1 MDNQR
6 RTPNGQQRPP
16 WYRNPGT
23 WIAIVIAIAIYLI
36 YLGVFTN
43 AQQGNQVHLT
53 FTQFKA
59 QVAKNNVKSITVQG
73 DTIDGQAKKPVADTS
88 HHTDKATSFQTHVP
102 GFAGRDLERLLEQHH
117 VNVSAQPQSNGSQWW
132 SLLWAFGPVILL
144 IIGFVW
150 LMRRMQAAGGG
161 GLGGG
166 GMFGFGKS
174 KARMYRADRPQTTF
188 DDVAGIDE
196 VKAEMEEIV
205 DFLREP
211 KRYERLGATVPKGVL
226 LVGQPGTGKTL
237 LARAVAGQARV
248 PFLSANASEFVEMI
262 VGVGSSRVRDLFRRA
277 KEAAPAIIFID
288 EIDAI
293 GRRRGGPMPLGG
305 HNEQEQTLN
314 QILAEMDGFEPSTGV
329 IVIAATNRADV
340 LDQALLRPGRFDR
353 QVMVHPPDKQGRRRI
368 LQIHT
373 RKVPLAPDVDLSR
386 VAAGTPGLV
395 GADLRNLVNEASLL
409 AARHSHHQVMRED
422 FDEALTKVVL
432 GAERHLAMT
441 EADRERIAYHE
452 AGHALVGLLLP
463 GADPVRKVS
472 IVPRGRSLGSTFQ
485 SPVDERFN
493 YPEEYVRGR
502 ITGAL
507 GGRAAERIV
516 YEGVSTGAEDDL
528 RVVTELARNMVTRW
542 GMSPKLGPLDYRDP
556 EDGRLV
562 AQSSHGPDTARV
574 IDAETKRIVE
584 ECFEVACELLSSHR
598 DRLEGLARALIAEE
612 TLDEPEIRRIAGDPD
627 GRFPRAS

>member
-1 MDNQR
+1 
-6 RTPNGQQRPP
+6 
-16 WYRNPGT
+16 
-23 WIAIVIAIAIYLI
+23 
-36 YLGVFTN
+36 
-43 AQQGNQVHLT
+43 
-53 FTQFKA
+53 
-59 QVAKNNVKSITVQG
+59 
-73 DTIDGQAKKPVADTS
+73 
-88 HHTDKATSFQTHVP
+88 
-102 GFAGRDLERLLEQHH
+102 
-117 VNVSAQPQSNGSQWW
+117 
-132 SLLWAFGPVILL
+132 
-144 IIGFVW
+144 
-150 LMRRMQAAGGG
+150 
-161 GLGGG
+161 
-166 GMFGFGKS
+166 
-174 KARMYRADRPQTTF
+174 
-188 DDVAGIDE
+188 
-196 VKAEMEEIV
+196 
-205 DFLREP
+205 
-211 KRYERLGATVPKGVL
+211 VL